1 MENKEK
7 NGSLL
12 KDQIHKYVTINVQDG
27 VFKPGSK
34 LNEEAISQALKV
46 SRTPVREVLTQLASE
61 GYIKKVPRV
70 GFFVREWSAEEKLET
85 YEVIGALDFLCAKK
99 AIDYLSEQDFKV
111 MRESIAKMDLAIE
124 FQNYSDYV
132 KNQFLFHSVYIEKCP
147 NKVLI
152 KTIDQLRN
160 SPMPVTYSSRENND
174 DILFELFA
182 SNNRQHKEILAAFI
196 KHDLDLLEKLIVGHW
211 NEYNEHYL

>member
-12 KDQIHKYVTINVQDG
+12 KDQIYKYVTINVQDG

-34 LNEEAISQALKV
+34 LNEEAISSALKV

-61 GYIKKVPRV
+61 DYIEKLPRR
-70 GFFVREWSAEEKLET
+70 GFFVRGWTMEEKREA

-99 AIDYLSEQDFKV
+99 AMEFLDEKDYKL

-124 FQNYSDYV
+124 FQNYPDYV
-132 KNQFLFHSVYIEKCP
+132 KNQLLFHSVYIEKCR

-152 KTIDQLRN
+152 KTIDHLRN
-160 SPMPVTYSSRENND
+160 SPMPVTYSSQEQHD
-174 DILFELFA
+174 LILFQLFA
-182 SNNRQHKEILAAFI
+182 SNNQQHKEILEAMI
-196 KHDLDLLEKLIVGHW
+196 SRDLVRLETLILDHW
-211 NEYNEHYL
+211 NEYNANYL